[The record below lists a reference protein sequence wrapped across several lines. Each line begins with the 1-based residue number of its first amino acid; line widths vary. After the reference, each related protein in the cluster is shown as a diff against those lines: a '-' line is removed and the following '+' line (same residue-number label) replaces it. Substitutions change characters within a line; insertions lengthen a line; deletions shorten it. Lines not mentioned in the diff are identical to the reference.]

1 MVDWI
6 NTNQAQHRGE
16 LFLITFAVD
25 RTDYAPDPCSVQQAW
40 LIHGMLLVRVP
51 GPIPACQLT
60 QKP

>member
-25 RTDYAPDPCSVQQAW
+25 RTDYAPDPCSV
-40 LIHGMLLVRVP
+40 HR
-51 GPIPACQLT
+51 
-60 QKP
+60 